1 MEVRRVKLVF
11 IDDLLG
17 TQPSNKNIHRDYIS
31 SKAPNAES
39 REEELKH
46 IPEDELDEAV
56 EEMTYKDM
64 TIFHRD
70 PETGCP
76 EIPAYHIAGF
86 FKNAC
91 KALRK
96 ADRTKS
102 KNLPAYKQAID
113 LRVKV
118 FPDWED
124 VTSRYIKIENTGE
137 IGSCQRPLRASTP
150 QGERVALANSEC
162 IHAGAS
168 IEFDIVV
175 LESGLWDCIEEWL
188 DYGKF
193 NGLGQ
198 WRNSGKG
205 AFVWSYC

>member
-1 MEVRRVKLVF
+1 MEVRRVKLTF

-17 TQPSNKNIHRDYIS
+17 TQPGNKDIHRDYIS
-31 SKAPNAES
+31 SKAPDAES
-39 REEELKH
+39 MEEELAH
-46 IPEDELDEAV
+46 IPEEEREAAV
-56 EEMTYKDM
+56 EEMIAQKK

-70 PETGCP
+70 PETGEP

-96 ADRTKS
+96 ADRSKS
-102 KNLPAYKQAID
+102 KSLTAYKQAID

-118 FPDWED
+118 FPDAED
-124 VTSRYIKIENTGE
+124 MSSRFIKISDAGE
-137 IGSCQRPLRASTP
+137 IGECQRPLRASTP
-150 QGERVALANSEC
+150 QGERVALANSEL
-162 IHAGAS
+162 IPAGAS

-175 LESGLWDCIEEWL
+175 LESGLWDYIEEWL
-188 DYGKF
+188 DYGIY

-205 AFVWSYC
+205 AFTWKYI